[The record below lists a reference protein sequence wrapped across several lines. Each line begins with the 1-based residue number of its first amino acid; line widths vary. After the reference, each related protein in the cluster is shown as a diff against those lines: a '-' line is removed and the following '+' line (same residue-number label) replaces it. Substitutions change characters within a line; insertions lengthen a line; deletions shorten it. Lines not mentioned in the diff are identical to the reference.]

1 MDNRLKPGERYFSQA
16 VNVKLA
22 QERISITMV
31 ARATINFTNSIFFPQ
46 SQLKKRIITR

>member
-1 MDNRLKPGERYFSQA
+1 MDNRRKPGERYFSQA